1 LTGTIG
7 GLLARGVEPAA
18 GAWAGA
24 YLHGLA
30 GLAAGE
36 RTGDGTVAG
45 DVADLLP
52 EALARVRGGA

>member
-1 LTGTIG
+1 
-7 GLLARGVEPAA
+7 LLARGIEPSAA
-18 GAWAGA
+18 AWAGA

-45 DVADLLP
+45 DVAELLP
-52 EALARVRGGA
+52 NAIARVLGNA